1 MRVETDEP
9 HTIDSMEL
17 SQKQH
22 SHRQQQMQEKQQE
35 VERTYFQNV
44 TNQTNTLLDQDNARF
59 NEFAKKLLNKGGA
72 STSAVPGEH

>member
-1 MRVETDEP
+1 
-9 HTIDSMEL
+9 
-17 SQKQH
+17 
-22 SHRQQQMQEKQQE
+22 MQEKQQE

-72 STSAVPGEH
+72 STGAVPGEH